1 MRCFMAGAR
10 GNGSGVASAGI
21 LGAGLAALTNG
32 FPIVSC
38 PPVCQEARP
47 LTDLGHVGSVV
58 FGILL
63 ALVAIWS
70 LWPGLAR
77 VGSCGPLRQPWW
89 SGLSCRWRTPRS
101 HRRAHSGMVGGSAPS
116 GMVGRSAPTAGWAVN
131 AHAREGVP
139 HRITSP
145 VRWVAIRGDAC
156 RAAAHRPLSVA
167 MAEYATVTTRELGR
181 DGSRL
186 SPARRASTHGCTT
199 PGGGH
204 RSGSGVSG
212 AAPCGAPGAR
222 RLANPPGFL
231 CRRTQPVHTTC
242 ARGRC
247 RCEPSGRSSCPGQ
260 RPNPRPRR

>member
-10 GNGSGVASAGI
+10 GTGSGVASAGM
-21 LGAGLAALTNG
+21 LGAGWAALTNG
-32 FPIVSC
+32 FPIVYC

-116 GMVGRSAPTAGWAVN
+116 GMVGPPGRQ
-131 AHAREGVP
+131 
-139 HRITSP
+139 
-145 VRWVAIRGDAC
+145 
-156 RAAAHRPLSVA
+156 
-167 MAEYATVTTRELGR
+167 R
-181 DGSRL
+181 DGRTL
-186 SPARRASTHGCTT
+186 RADSGM
-199 PGGGH
+199 GGK
-204 RSGSGVSG
+204 
-212 AAPCGAPGAR
+212 
-222 RLANPPGFL
+222 
-231 CRRTQPVHTTC
+231 
-242 ARGRC
+242 
-247 RCEPSGRSSCPGQ
+247 
-260 RPNPRPRR
+260 RPRS